1 MLALVTAVQ
10 ILPGTTLTQPQD
22 SDIYRAYSNIG
33 QQVTASSKTFNTPS
47 YTSVSKSDDRFS
59 NNIPAGY
66 HVAAVQQPALI
77 VARPATYYGSGVAT
91 VAHHPANVA
100 SGAAASGGGL
110 GVAYSIA
117 PAVSH
122 MSFSNGLGVSYSW

>member
-1 MLALVTAVQ
+1 M
-10 ILPGTTLTQPQD
+10 
-22 SDIYRAYSNIG
+22 
-33 QQVTASSKTFNTPS
+33 
-47 YTSVSKSDDRFS
+47 
-59 NNIPAGY
+59 
-66 HVAAVQQPALI
+66 AAVQQPAII
-77 VARPATYYGSGVAT
+77 VARPAAYYGSGVAT

-100 SGAAASGGGL
+100 AAATARGGGL